1 VPSRNYQSADS
12 GRSPPRETNAMS
24 YDLLIKNGT
33 VVDGTGAAPRRADV
47 GIANG
52 QIAEIGKI
60 TEGAKK
66 TIDASDLIVSPGFVD
81 PHTHYDAQICWDP
94 YITSSSWHG
103 VTTVIMGNCG
113 VGIAPCKPE
122 VREIAAWDLV
132 NVEAIPFDVLSKGI
146 KWEWETFPEYM
157 DAAAKRGSGIN
168 LGFLAPLTPFRHY
181 VMGEESMERAA
192 TKDETAKI
200 KGLIKEAVGAGAFG
214 FTTTTAPQHIGY
226 KGRPLACRNA
236 SLDEY
241 RAYANA
247 LRELGRGAMEV
258 ALTKSVSIMS
268 EEEYQFLDLLLTE
281 SGRPVTWLALL
292 NRDDLPEACQD
303 TLRQAASLIRR
314 GGVPQ
319 VTCRPLIIQIELRN
333 PFIFANLASWN
344 PVFNQPKEVQ
354 AKIYR
359 DTNFRNAFR
368 EALKKPDI
376 FSGKWERLEVKEV
389 FNPAMKPL
397 EGRSVADIAKERGK
411 DGVDTF
417 LDLALED
424 DLDIQFTMAL
434 FNANEDRIPELISD
448 PRTMVGLS
456 DGGAHV
462 DMLCDAGYA
471 TYMLGTWVRERSA
484 MTLERAVQRITSEPA
499 DYFGIKGRGR
509 LSPGMAADVAIF
521 DFNTVGSARRGEMRS
536 DLPGGGRRLVMPA
549 RGIEYTVVNGEV
561 LYEHGKV
568 SDTLPG
574 QVLRSGNA

>member
-1 VPSRNYQSADS
+1 MPSRNYQSAAS
-12 GRSPPRETNAMS
+12 GRSPLRETNAMS

-181 VMGEESMERAA
+181 VMGEESMERSA
-192 TKDETAKI
+192 TKEETAKI
-200 KGLIKEAVGAGAFG
+200 KGLIKEAVVAGAFG